1 MKGEKERMGRRYVP
15 QVERHFNNLC
25 LLNYEKHCVVSCNII
40 FMSAISTT
48 PNPHKGR
55 LLV

>member
-1 MKGEKERMGRRYVP
+1 MKGEKERMGRRHVP

-25 LLNYEKHCVVSCNII
+25 LLNYEKHCVVSCHII

-48 PNPHKGR
+48 PNPHKGG
-55 LLV
+55 LLI